1 MSVKDLI
8 GSITLLSENQD
19 FQELVKRWCSTY
31 DGKII
36 DLDLGEETY
45 HIVFWPNGKI
55 AVKEGLSTSFDLRL
69 ILSCKKTFF
78 EILQGKKPMK
88 EALKTGEL
96 KTWGNFHEAQTLESI
111 LRFFM

>member
-8 GSITLLSENQD
+8 NNITMLSDNSD
-19 FQELVKRWCSTY
+19 FQDLVNRWCSTY

-36 DLDLGEETY
+36 DFDLGEETF

-55 AVKEGLSTSFDLRL
+55 AVNEGLSTSFDLRL
-69 ILSCKKTFF
+69 ILSRET
-78 EILQGKKPMK
+78 LSQLLLGKKPMK

-96 KTWGNFHEAQTLESI
+96 KTWGNFHEAKELESI